1 MLEGQ
6 SWDKKWRG
14 SFVKWNLWI
23 QPLKTLHHWNSNFC
37 WALLKIFQY
46 EKFEIQYQKYLTT
59 EKYFEY
65 LRRCKIEELWPSF
78 CMSDATKATS
88 KSLEKKILPEIIR
101 FMCFWDINK
110 NAKCKN
116 AFVRSADPGIYSSI
130 VSDVNFFRLMKNLR
144 VKFSCCLWRNGHTM
158 SSMTKSLKRVSWNY
172 FNMSKQL
179 GSIDWS
185 KSKICYYLTPKW
197 NHLVRKRSYL
207 KYEFGANTLL
217 SDAKTKQI
225 WYLKIEK
232 NWCGYVFISQ

>member
-1 MLEGQ
+1 MKDNHETKNDAAVLSNGIFEY
-6 SWDKKWRG
+6 
-14 SFVKWNLWI
+14 NLSKRFITGIKVFAEPFW
-23 QPLKTLHHWNSNFC
+23 
-37 WALLKIFQY
+37 
-46 EKFEIQYQKYLTT
+46 
-59 EKYFEY
+59 KYFSM
-65 LRRCKIEELWPSF
+65 KSSKFNIKNIWPRKNILSTLGDVKSKN
-78 CMSDATKATS
+78 CDLLSACLMQPKLKANHWR
-88 KSLEKKILPEIIR
+88 KKILPEIIR

>member
-1 MLEGQ
+1 MIKNT
-6 SWDKKWRG
+6 D
-14 SFVKWNLWI
+14 
-23 QPLKTLHHWNSNFC
+23 
-37 WALLKIFQY
+37 
-46 EKFEIQYQKYLTT
+46 
-59 EKYFEY
+59 
-65 LRRCKIEELWPSF
+65 
-78 CMSDATKATS
+78 TK
-88 KSLEKKILPEIIR
+88 L
-101 FMCFWDINK
+101 
-110 NAKCKN
+110 
-116 AFVRSADPGIYSSI
+116 AFVCSVDPGIYSSI

-232 NWCGYVFISQ
+232 KLVRIRFHFTVALKVNRETKNGAAVLSNGIFEDNLS